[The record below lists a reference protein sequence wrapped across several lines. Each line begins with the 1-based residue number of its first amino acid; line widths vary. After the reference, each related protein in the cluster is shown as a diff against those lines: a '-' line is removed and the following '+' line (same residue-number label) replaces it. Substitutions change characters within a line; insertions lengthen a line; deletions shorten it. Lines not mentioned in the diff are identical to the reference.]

1 MTKVILLAH
10 VGVFFAVLVL
20 ILSCSANSRHISFQT
35 AMRGDTKLQEKFIS
49 QVIEDIGGFPRYVT
63 GVTYADTPKE
73 VEFLKNTYGY
83 EPQLGHLM
91 YTAGPKIEVSQFG
104 KQQWPATIS
113 VFPESFSGNTIRTD
127 ADFKSSL
134 LHMIRNAET
143 RNLGRINGFSYYPTF
158 FTVLGDWNGDLART
172 VEELDALRLEFRRRD
187 ISQEYFQT
195 RAQGYLQHYFGLCR
209 YAHAMEPKLIESLK
223 VEFFHAGMLTHSF
236 FFRESN
242 GREEGW
248 YLKHPVGEE
257 KCRFSPREIEEIQK
271 KLTSGG

>member
-1 MTKVILLAH
+1 MTKITSFAFSILFTF
-10 VGVFFAVLVL
+10 VV
-20 ILSCSANSRHISFQT
+20 SCSAALEHTSFQE
-35 AMRGDTKLQEKFIS
+35 AMRGDSEIRERFIA
-49 QVIEDIGGFPRYVT
+49 QVFNGTGAHPNAVGVHYV
-63 GVTYADTPKE
+63 DTEEEITSLKE
-73 VEFLKNTYGY
+73 LYGY
-83 EPQLGHLM
+83 EPQPGHLM

-143 RNLGRINGFSYYPTF
+143 RNLGRINSISYYPTF